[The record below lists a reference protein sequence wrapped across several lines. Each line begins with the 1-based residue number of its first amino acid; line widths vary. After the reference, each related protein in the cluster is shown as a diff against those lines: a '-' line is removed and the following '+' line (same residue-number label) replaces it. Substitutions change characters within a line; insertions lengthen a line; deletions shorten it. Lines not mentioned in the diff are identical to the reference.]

1 MKIEPKF
8 LLVSILAV
16 LTVTSIAA
24 AAAAPTSVPF
34 FSLADH
40 SVLPTIQ
47 STTTASSSKTT
58 ASLFSSSSSLP
69 SFLSNIVQTAKA
81 DVDIDT
87 SGNGK
92 AAAFDGKNSISSDGK
107 GFCNTVDNIAGG
119 RFSSLFKGIV
129 DCKSSDNKQQQ
140 YTVDYSVIKDPVKV
154 GDTTY
159 MSVSVR
165 DRNTDQPVSDAAVL
179 LTIESPSQSNS
190 DPSVGGQTSTTTS
203 NTSTTQTAY
212 TDKDG
217 HAIFTIHIGP
227 HSNTGIYNTNLEI
240 KKDNY
245 DSKMQKSF
253 QVV

>member
-1 MKIEPKF
+1 
-8 LLVSILAV
+8 
-16 LTVTSIAA
+16 
-24 AAAAPTSVPF
+24 
-34 FSLADH
+34 
-40 SVLPTIQ
+40 LP
-47 STTTASSSKTT
+47 
-58 ASLFSSSSSLP
+58 
-69 SFLSNIVQTAKA
+69 NIVQTAKA

-119 RFSSLFKGIV
+119 RFSSLFNGIV
-129 DCKSSDNKQQQ
+129 DCKSSDQ
-140 YTVDYSVIKDPVKV
+140 YTIDYSVIKDPVKV

-165 DRNTDQPVSDAAVL
+165 DKNTDQPVSDAAVL
-179 LTIESPSQSNS
+179 LTIESPSQSTS
-190 DPSVGGQTSTTTS
+190 DPSVGQTSTTTS
-203 NTSTTQTAY
+203 STSTTQTAY

-227 HSNTGIYNTNLEI
+227 HSNIGIYNTNLEV
-240 KKDNY
+240 KKDTY
-245 DSKMQKSF
+245 DSKVQKSF

>member
-1 MKIEPKF
+1 MYRTRKMNSIGRESKY
-8 LLVSILAV
+8 LLVSLLEV
-16 LTVTSIAA
+16 LTVTSVA
-24 AAAAPTSVPF
+24 
-34 FSLADH
+34 
-40 SVLPTIQ
+40 
-47 STTTASSSKTT
+47 TAT
-58 ASLFSSSSSLP
+58 LI
-69 SFLSNIVQTAKA
+69 SFLHKIVQTAKA

-107 GFCNTVDNIAGG
+107 GFCNTVDNMAGG
-119 RFSSLFKGIV
+119 RFASLFNGIV
-129 DCKSSDNKQQQ
+129 DCKSSDNKQQQQ
-140 YTVDYSVIKDPVKV
+140 YTVDYSVIKDPVRV

-165 DRNTDQPVSDAAVL
+165 DRNTDQPVSDAVVL
-179 LTIESPSQSNS
+179 LTIESPPSHSNAE
-190 DPSVGGQTSTTTS
+190 PSIGQTSTS
-203 NTSTTQTAY
+203 STSTTQIAY

-227 HSNTGIYNTNLEI
+227 HSNSGIYNTNLEI

>member
-8 LLVSILAV
+8 LLVSLLAV
-16 LTVTSIAA
+16 LTVTSVAA
-24 AAAAPTSVPF
+24 AATLPLF
-34 FSLADH
+34 
-40 SVLPTIQ
+40 LPT
-47 STTTASSSKTT
+47 T
-58 ASLFSSSSSLP
+58 
-69 SFLSNIVQTAKA
+69 VQTAKA

-119 RFSSLFKGIV
+119 RFSSLFNGIV
-129 DCKSSDNKQQQ
+129 DCKSSDNKQQLQQ

-159 MSVSVR
+159 MSISVR
-165 DRNTDQPVSDAAVL
+165 DRNTDQPVSDAVVL
-179 LTIESPSQSNS
+179 LTIESPPQSNS
-190 DPSVGGQTSTTTS
+190 DPSVGQTSTTTTTTS
-203 NTSTTQTAY
+203 STSTTQTAY

-227 HSNTGIYNTNLEI
+227 HSNSGIYNTNLEI